1 MLLAPPVQY
10 DLRVN
15 TLSVWAAI
23 LLWGAP
29 QLSSGGSITGTIQA
43 QGGGAAANV
52 RVVAMAVPNT
62 ARRAAESAVFESIA
76 QTDSGGR
83 YRLDNISPGRYY
95 IAAGPVTL
103 QTFHPG
109 TLTLSS
115 ASIVMVTRNAPLLS
129 GVDFTLSTNAP
140 SAAPSVAQGALP
152 AAAVAR
158 GGVTCCRLQSR
169 FFMEDKSPVPS
180 FPKSLTVVNRNG
192 ATGVSV
198 GGGRG
203 TIVDVG
209 VGGVYSSL
217 GFYPITYAIGTTV
230 EIAVEGLP
238 PGYVLKS
245 VAYGG
250 KDFGLTPFQVDGKSL
265 GTLDMIL
272 GYDPVAILQKVTA
285 RGKVINPAP
294 EWKVTSIRFASTMA
308 NGPVLVASLQPD
320 GNFDVGDIPVGLY
333 RTGVIDP
340 KGGAHT
346 SANVLDIRAA
356 VSGLVIDLKNNPFPE
371 FDGVRPERTVFFD
384 GKSTQMTG
392 VVTQK
397 LTRIGTADSAYFRL
411 NVKDAVTGAVTP
423 WAVFLEHEW
432 HAPKIVVGET
442 LTVPGV
448 QSTDGTMRFSA
459 SPF

>member
-1 MLLAPPVQY
+1 M
-10 DLRVN
+10 N
-15 TLSVWAAI
+15 TLCLWTAI
-23 LLWGAP
+23 LLWGAA
-29 QLSSGGSITGTIQA
+29 QLSSGGSITGTIHA
-43 QGGGAAANV
+43 QGGGPAANV

-62 ARRAAESAVFESIA
+62 PRRAAESAVFESIA
-76 QTDSGGR
+76 QTDSAGR

-109 TLTLSS
+109 TPTQSS

-129 GVDFTLSTNAP
+129 GVDFTLSTNTPSFAP
-140 SAAPSVAQGALP
+140 SAAQGALP
-152 AAAVAR
+152 AAAAAR
-158 GGVTCCRLQSR
+158 GGVTCCRLQGR

-180 FPKSLTVVNRNG
+180 FPKSLTVFNRYG

-198 GGGRG
+198 GGSLGG
-203 TIVDVG
+203 TRVDMV
-209 VGGVYSSL
+209 GVYSSL

-272 GYDPVAILQKVTA
+272 GYDTAAILQKVTA
-285 RGKVINPAP
+285 RGKVINSAP
-294 EWKVTSIRFASTMA
+294 EWKVTRIRFASTMA

-320 GNFDVGDIPVGLY
+320 GTFEVADIPVGLY

-346 SANVLDIRAA
+346 SPNVFEIRTA

-371 FDGVRPERTVFFD
+371 FDGVRPERTVFSD
-384 GKSTQMTG
+384 GKSTEMTG
-392 VVTQK
+392 VITQK
-397 LTRIGTADSAYFRL
+397 LTRIGTADSVYFRM
-411 NVKDAVTGAVTP
+411 NVKDAATGAVTP

-448 QSTDGTMRFSA
+448 PSTDGTTRFSA

>member
-1 MLLAPPVQY
+1 
-10 DLRVN
+10 
-15 TLSVWAAI
+15 
-23 LLWGAP
+23 
-29 QLSSGGSITGTIQA
+29 
-43 QGGGAAANV
+43 
-52 RVVAMAVPNT
+52 MAVPNT
-62 ARRAAESAVFESIA
+62 ARRGAESAIFESIA
-76 QTDSGGR
+76 QTDSDGR

-109 TLTLSS
+109 TLTQSS
-115 ASIVMVTRNAPLLS
+115 ASIVMVTRNAPVLS
-129 GVDFTLSTNAP
+129 GVNFTISVNTLSTNGP
-140 SAAPSVAQGALP
+140 SAAQGALP

-158 GGVTCCRLQSR
+158 GGVTCCRLQGR
-169 FFMEDKSPVPS
+169 FFMEDKSPVPN
-180 FPKSLTVVNRNG
+180 FPKLLTVFNRYG

-198 GGGRG
+198 GGSLGG
-203 TIVDVG
+203 TRVDLG
-209 VGGVYSSL
+209 AGGVYSSL

-230 EIAVEGLP
+230 EVAVEGLP

-272 GYDPVAILQKVTA
+272 GYDPAATLQKVSA

-320 GNFDVGDIPVGLY
+320 GTFDVADIPVGLY

-346 SANVLDIRAA
+346 SANVFEIRTA

-371 FDGVRPERTVFFD
+371 FEGVRPERTVFID
-384 GKSTQMTG
+384 GKSTEMTG
-392 VVTQK
+392 VIIQK
-397 LTRIGTADSAYFRL
+397 LTRIGTADSVYFRM
-411 NVKDAVTGAVTP
+411 NVKDAATGTVTP

-448 QSTDGTMRFSA
+448 QSTDGTNRLIA